1 MSVHLTGRSFLTL
14 KDFTPEEIA
23 YLIQYAADLKKQHK
37 EGKKEKRLEGKSIA
51 LIFQKPSTRT
61 RSAFSV
67 SCIQEGGYSEYLGK
81 GDIHLGEK
89 ETIAD
94 TAKVLGRMFDGI
106 GFRGFEQEMAEEL
119 AENAKIP
126 VWNGLTDQFHPTQ
139 ILADLLTLQEK
150 AGPVKN
156 VRLAYMGDGRNNVAN
171 SLLIGSAKMGLDLRI
186 VAPKELSP
194 PQELLDYA
202 IETAKQNGG
211 RILIT
216 DDPEEGVKDVDAIYT
231 DVWVS
236 MGEKGQ
242 FEKKIELLKPYQVNQ
257 ELLNKTGNENV
268 IFMHCLPAFHNPE
281 TSVGKEIQDTFG
293 LNEMEVTDEVFHS
306 KHSVVFDQAENR
318 LHTIKAILL
327 ATLL

>member
-1 MSVHLTGRSFLTL
+1 MSVHLTGRSFLAL

-23 YLIQYAADLKKQHK
+23 YLVQYAENLKKEHK

-67 SCIQEGGYSEYLGK
+67 ACIQEGGYSEYLGK
-81 GDIHLGEK
+81 KDIHLGEK

-106 GFRGFEQEMAEEL
+106 GFRGFEQEIVEEL

-139 ILADLLTLQEK
+139 ILADFLTLQEK
-150 AGPVKN
+150 IGPVNK
-156 VRLAYMGDGRNNVAN
+156 VRLAYLGDGRNNVAN

-194 PQELLDYA
+194 SQELLDYTN
-202 IETAKQNGG
+202 ETAKENGG
-211 RILIT
+211 RIVIT

-236 MGEKGQ
+236 MGEKDE
-242 FEKKIELLKPYQVNQ
+242 FEKRIELLKPYQVNQ
-257 ELLNKTGNENV
+257 ELLNKTGNEKV
-268 IFMHCLPAFHNPE
+268 IFMHCLPAFHNTE
-281 TSVGKEIQDTFG
+281 TSVGREIQEKFG

-318 LHTIKAILL
+318 LHTIKAVLL